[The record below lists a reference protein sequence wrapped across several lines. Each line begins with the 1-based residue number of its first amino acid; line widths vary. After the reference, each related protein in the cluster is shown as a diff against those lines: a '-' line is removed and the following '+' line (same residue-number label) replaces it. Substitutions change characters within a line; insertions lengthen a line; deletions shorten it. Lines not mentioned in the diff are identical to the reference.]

1 MNDLC
6 VFAVKRGNIEKRFDP
21 HANHPKF
28 QTIFS
33 RLKKYT
39 ILPLRDYA
47 ECIFS
52 GMTPKS
58 GGDAYTESED
68 GILFIKSGCLSN
80 DGRLTI
86 DSTSKIKSDVH
97 NRLMK
102 SSQLKK
108 NDVLIAIVGATIGK
122 VGLFDLDC
130 EANIN
135 QAIAAARLKDTILPE
150 FLVAYMLSPFGQ
162 AYLEYLK
169 RPVARANINLDE
181 IGQIG
186 IPCLSIKQQKQ
197 FIKAFYSARDLKE
210 HKIKEADKLLENTKK
225 TVFETIDVLFEEYIP
240 SLYSF
245 NRLRD
250 LIGTGI
256 FCNPHSNYLNTV
268 FAQLR
273 KNGLYIGDLAEF
285 VEINPTTSRAGL
297 QNDTLVSFVPM
308 PAVEE
313 RTNNVSYEVRYYKE
327 VKTGFT
333 VFQKDDLLWA
343 KITPCMQNGKSF
355 VASNMPTEIGFG
367 STEFHVLRK
376 KDERIYMPYLWVLL
390 TDSHILEAAQG
401 MFSGSAG
408 QQRVSDLF
416 LKRFPIVLPP
426 VEKQKKLAD
435 QVFKALE
442 TNRVIRDEAE
452 EEWQVAK
459 EQFERELLGE

>member
-1 MNDLC
+1 M
-6 VFAVKRGNIEKRFDP
+6 
-21 HANHPKF
+21 H
-28 QTIFS
+28 
-33 RLKKYT
+33 
-39 ILPLRDYA
+39 
-47 ECIFS
+47 FS

-268 FAQLR
+268 LH
-273 KNGLYIGDLAEF
+273 NY
-285 VEINPTTSRAGL
+285 
-297 QNDTLVSFVPM
+297 
-308 PAVEE
+308 
-313 RTNNVSYEVRYYKE
+313 
-327 VKTGFT
+327 VKTG
-333 VFQKDDLLWA
+333 
-343 KITPCMQNGKSF
+343 
-355 VASNMPTEIGFG
+355 
-367 STEFHVLRK
+367 
-376 KDERIYMPYLWVLL
+376 Y
-390 TDSHILEAAQG
+390 ILEIWQNL
-401 MFSGSAG
+401 SRLIL
-408 QQRVSDLF
+408 QQVVQDYKMIRSYLLF
-416 LKRFPIVLPP
+416 LC
-426 VEKQKKLAD
+426 
-435 QVFKALE
+435 
-442 TNRVIRDEAE
+442 
-452 EEWQVAK
+452 
-459 EQFERELLGE
+459 LL